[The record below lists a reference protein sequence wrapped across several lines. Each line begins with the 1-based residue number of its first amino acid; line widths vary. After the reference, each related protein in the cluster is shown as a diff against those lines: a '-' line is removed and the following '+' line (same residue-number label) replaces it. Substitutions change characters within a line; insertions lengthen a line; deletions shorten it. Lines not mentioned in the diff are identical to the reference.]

1 MFLSTVVALH
11 LLYTVH
17 KHTFIEVFT
26 EKRLLIV
33 VTRLDEYKESEKKC
47 NDKSIHNQDSDDED
61 TASLDELIDSIKKT
75 VQEQCKNFMKIP
87 DECIIP
93 ISATGALEA
102 RKVKLEIKS
111 KDIGVLKQ
119 KFQRFQRSD
128 ITTEELECFSQ
139 VPLLEEK

>member
-1 MFLSTVVALH
+1 M
-11 LLYTVH
+11 
-17 KHTFIEVFT
+17 FT

-47 NDKSIHNQDSDDED
+47 NDKSVHNQDSDDED
-61 TASLDELIDSIKKT
+61 TASLDELIDSIRKT
-75 VQEQCKNFMKIP
+75 VQEQCKDFIEIP
-87 DECIIP
+87 DEYIIP

-102 RKVKLEIKS
+102 RKVKLGKKSTEI
-111 KDIGVLKQ
+111 GLLKQ
-119 KFQRFQRSD
+119 KFQRFQGE

>member
-1 MFLSTVVALH
+1 MFV
-11 LLYTVH
+11 
-17 KHTFIEVFT
+17 

-33 VTRLDEYKESEKKC
+33 VTRLDEYKESEKKY

-61 TASLDELIDSIKKT
+61 TDSLDELTDSIRKT
-75 VQEQCKNFMKIP
+75 VQEQCKGFIMIP

-102 RKVKLEIKS
+102 RKEKLGIKA

-119 KFQRFQRSD
+119 KFQRFQGE
-128 ITTEELECFSQ
+128 ITTEKLECCSQ
-139 VPLLEEK
+139 IPLLEEK